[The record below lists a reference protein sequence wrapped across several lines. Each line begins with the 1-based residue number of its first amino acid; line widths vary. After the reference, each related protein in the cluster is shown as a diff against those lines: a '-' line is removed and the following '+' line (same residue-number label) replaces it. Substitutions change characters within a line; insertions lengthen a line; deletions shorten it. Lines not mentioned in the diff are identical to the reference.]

1 MSLNL
6 NGLKK
11 KKEEAAK
18 NQKKLQPIL
27 QSSFESHN

>member
-6 NGLKK
+6 NGLEK
-11 KKEEAAK
+11 KKEEAAR

-27 QSSFESHN
+27 QLGLLN